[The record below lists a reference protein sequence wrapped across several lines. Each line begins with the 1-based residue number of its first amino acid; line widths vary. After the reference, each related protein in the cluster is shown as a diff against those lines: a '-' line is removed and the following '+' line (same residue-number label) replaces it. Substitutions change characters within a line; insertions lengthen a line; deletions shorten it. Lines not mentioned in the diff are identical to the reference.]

1 MNGYLTVGYE
11 FGAEL
16 TYPESEAT
24 SSGLLNASGELCGVV
39 AVILAEII
47 LKSFSKFMTSPF
59 IQNFSNNPYNRE
71 RLKFINLRRFFNY
84 QHIFRYNAVIWII
97 IVPLYRRQ

>member
-39 AVILAEII
+39 AVILAELI
-47 LKSFSKFMTSPF
+47 LNSYGKFVTFPF
-59 IQNFSNNPYNRE
+59 
-71 RLKFINLRRFFNY
+71 
-84 QHIFRYNAVIWII
+84 V
-97 IVPLYRRQ
+97 

>member
-16 TYPESEAT
+16 TYPYSEAT
-24 SSGLLNASGELCGVV
+24 SSGLLNASGELCGVI

-47 LKSFSKFMTSPF
+47 LKV
-59 IQNFSNNPYNRE
+59 YG
-71 RLKFINLRRFFNY
+71 RFPPC
-84 QHIFRYNAVIWII
+84 Q
-97 IVPLYRRQ
+97 

>member
-24 SSGLLNASGELCGVV
+24 SSGLLNASGELCGVL
-39 AVILAEII
+39 AVIIAEII
-47 LKSFSKFMTSPF
+47 IKRFGNIICFYFYVNNSFDYFTYVP
-59 IQNFSNNPYNRE
+59 
-71 RLKFINLRRFFNY
+71 
-84 QHIFRYNAVIWII
+84 II
-97 IVPLYRRQ
+97 HFATK